1 MGEKM
6 RFLVLVLAISM
17 MVARSCSAANKLKL
31 EDAAIVN
38 GRRLLDDSSEKH
50 DYLPSSVNNYHVMPR
65 KDFGKYENGGDGRGL
80 ILKFILST
88 RGYRMGE
95 KMRFLVLV
103 LAISMMA
110 ARYCSAA
117 NKLKLEDAAIVNGR
131 RLLDDS
137 SEKYDSPP
145 SSVNNHHYIPR
156 KEFGKYENGGD
167 GRG

>member
-1 MGEKM
+1 
-6 RFLVLVLAISM
+6 
-17 MVARSCSAANKLKL
+17 
-31 EDAAIVN
+31 
-38 GRRLLDDSSEKH
+38 
-50 DYLPSSVNNYHVMPR
+50 
-65 KDFGKYENGGDGRGL
+65 
-80 ILKFILST
+80 
-88 RGYRMGE
+88 
-95 KMRFLVLV
+95 MRFLVLV

-110 ARYCSAA
+110 ARYCSAV